1 MPLILDRITEPG
13 QLKGLSLRDLEVLA
27 SELRTRI
34 IETCAA
40 NGGHLAPSL
49 GVVELTIALH
59 RVFDSPSDKIVWDVG
74 HQAYAHK
81 LLTGRNAAFGT
92 LRKMGGLSG
101 FPKRAESPHD
111 CFDVGH
117 SSTSISAALGLA
129 VARDLKGARNKVLA
143 VIGDGSMTGGIAFE
157 GLNHAGELNKDLVV
171 ILNDNEMSI
180 SENVGALSNLLS
192 RTITSEFVHKAKK
205 DLEAFLESM
214 PRFGQSALKIAKRA
228 EESLKG
234 LFTPG
239 MLFEAFGFEYIGP
252 IDGHNIP
259 LLLETLEN
267 VKRFDDAVLIH
278 VLTKKGKGY
287 PAAEATPS
295 LFHGVGPFDAE
306 TGKVLKGK
314 GGAASYTAIFGQT
327 IKRLALENE
336 KIVAVTAAM
345 PDGTGLSPFA
355 REFPERFF
363 DVGIAEQHAVTFAA
377 GLAAEG
383 FRPVVALYSSFLQR
397 GFDQLCHDVCLQDLP
412 VLFAIDRAGVV
423 GSDGPTHHGVFDL
436 SYLRQLPGLTV
447 MAPKDENELQ
457 HMLVTALSL
466 DGPSAVRYPRG
477 NGLGVPIDQILA
489 PLPVGKGELL
499 RKGKD
504 GALIAIGTMVQPAL
518 EAAALLASEG
528 VELSVMNARFVKPLD
543 VELIL
548 ALAGTGMLVTL
559 EENALQGGFGTAVLE
574 LLEENDV
581 TGVCVTRL
589 GFPDSFVEQGEQAEL
604 KAAYGLDVDGIVRS
618 IRKARGSDRV
628 DGDQPEAIASGDAD
642 GREADAGDADGRDAA
657 DTPAF
662 PPSP

>member
-287 PAAEATPS
+287 PAAEANPS

>member
-13 QLKGLSLRDLEVLA
+13 QLKGLSLRDLDVLA

-214 PRFGQSALKIAKRA
+214 PRFGHSALKIAKRA

-287 PAAEATPS
+287 PAAEANPS

-345 PDGTGLSPFA
+345 PDGTGLTPFA

-397 GFDQLCHDVCLQDLP
+397 GFDQVCHDVCLQDLP

-466 DGPSAVRYPRG
+466 DGPTAVRYPRG

-518 EAAALLASEG
+518 EAAAVLASEG

-581 TGVCVTRL
+581 TDVAVTRL

-618 IRKARGSDRV
+618 IRKARGTV
-628 DGDQPEAIASGDAD
+628 GGDGDQLEAMAGGDA
-642 GREADAGDADGRDAA
+642 AAGDADGRDADGRDA
-657 DTPAF
+657 AEKPAF

>member
-1 MPLILDRITEPG
+1 MPSILDGITEPRL
-13 QLKGLSLRDLEVLA
+13 LKRLSMHELELLA
-27 SELRTRI
+27 SELRVRI

-49 GVVELTIALH
+49 GVVELSIALH
-59 RVFDSPSDKIVWDVG
+59 RVFDSPTDKIVWDVG

-92 LRKMGGLSG
+92 LRTMGGLSG

-111 CFDVGH
+111 SFGVGH

-129 VARDLKGARNKVLA
+129 VARDLKGGGNKVLA
-143 VIGDGSMTGGIAFE
+143 VIGDGSMTGGIAYE
-157 GLNHAGELNKDLVV
+157 ALNHAGELNKDLVV

-205 DLEAFLESM
+205 ELEAFLEGLPM
-214 PRFGQSALKIAKRA
+214 FGRSALQIAKRA

-287 PAAEATPS
+287 KPAETNPS
-295 LFHGVGPFDAE
+295 LFHGVGPFDAA

-314 GGAASYTAIFGQT
+314 GGAASYTGVFGET

-355 REFPERFF
+355 KEFPDRFF
-363 DVGIAEQHAVTFAA
+363 DVGIAEQHAITFAA

-457 HMLVTALSL
+457 HMLATALSL
-466 DGPSAVRYPRG
+466 DGPSAIRYPRG
-477 NGLGVPIDQILA
+477 PGLGVPMDQILTS
-489 PLPVGKGELL
+489 LQIGKGELL
-499 RKGKD
+499 RQGKD
-504 GALIAIGTMVQPAL
+504 GAILAIGTMVQPAMQA
-518 EAAALLASEG
+518 AAALALEGLELA
-528 VELSVMNARFVKPLD
+528 VMNARFVKPLD
-543 VELIL
+543 RELIL
-548 ALAGTGMLVTL
+548 TLADTGMLFTV
-559 EENALQGGFGTAVLE
+559 EENALQGGFGTAILE
-574 LLEENDV
+574 LIEQSGV
-581 TGVCVTRL
+581 TGVKVTRL

-604 KAAYGLDVDGIVRS
+604 KAAYGLDQAGIAQS
-618 IRKARGSDRV
+618 IRNTMA
-628 DGDQPEAIASGDAD
+628 A
-642 GREADAGDADGRDAA
+642 GRKLERQ
-657 DTPAF
+657 
-662 PPSP
+662 